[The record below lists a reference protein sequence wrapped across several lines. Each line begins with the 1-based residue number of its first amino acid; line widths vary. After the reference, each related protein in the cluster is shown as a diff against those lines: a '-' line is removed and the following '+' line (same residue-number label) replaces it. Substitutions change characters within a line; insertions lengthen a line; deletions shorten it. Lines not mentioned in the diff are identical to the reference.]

1 MFDEYSA
8 GALVF
13 SLNENSHKIEY
24 LLLHHTAGHWEFPKG
39 NFEFG
44 EDGFETARREIY
56 EETGITDIEFIKD
69 FESKIEYYFK
79 RSNKLVHKR
88 VIFYVARTNTR
99 KVILS
104 SEHDAYAWK
113 EYNEAINQLTYKN
126 AKDLLKNAKSV
137 QNVGPCER

>member
-1 MFDEYSA
+1 
-8 GALVF
+8 
-13 SLNENSHKIEY
+13 
-24 LLLHHTAGHWEFPKG
+24 LLLHHTSGHWDPKG
-39 NFEFG
+39 KFEFG
-44 EDGFETARREIY
+44 EDGFETARTEIY
-56 EETGITDIEFIKD
+56 EETGITDIEIIKD

-113 EYNEAINQLTYKN
+113 EYNEVINQLTYKN
-126 AKDLLKNAKSV
+126 AKKAKGV
-137 QNVGPCER
+137 QNAGPRER